1 MGYMVIV
8 VFLLTISLFMWVFPG
23 NFNVF
28 ETGFAAI
35 DSLFIITPWVYMFLV
50 PAVTMRLFAEEKKA
64 GTIELLLTKPLTE
77 LQIVMAKYFAGFIL
91 VLFSLVP
98 TLIYYICVYKLSFPE
113 GNVDSGAVWGSYLG
127 LLFLGGGFV
136 AIGVFASSLTD
147 NQVVSF
153 VIALFLCFICYTG
166 FDSVSQFISLGK
178 AGSVIYQL
186 GINAHYSSMSR
197 GVIDTRDVVYFISL
211 IIVFILLTKL
221 KLESRKW

>member
-1 MGYMVIV
+1 
-8 VFLLTISLFMWVFPG
+8 MWVFPG
-23 NFNVF
+23 TFNVF
-28 ETGFAAI
+28 DTGFAAI

-50 PAVTMRLFAEEKKA
+50 PAVTMRLFAEERKS

-77 LQIVMAKYFAGFIL
+77 LQIVLSKYFAGFIL
-91 VLFSLVP
+91 VLFSLIP
-98 TLIYYICVYKLSFPE
+98 TLIYYVCVYKLSVPE

-166 FDSVSQFISLGK
+166 FDSVSEFISLGK
-178 AGSVIYQL
+178 ATSIIYQL
-186 GINAHYSSMSR
+186 GINAHYNSMSR

-211 IIVFILLTKL
+211 ITIFILLTKL